1 MEKWIIFTIIVA
13 TFVIIALII
22 YSTNVMLTK
31 METSINTTIN
41 QTYQNTSKTIIVLI
55 DNQTKHN
62 DQNFK
67 NISDKIDNITTN
79 IELGNHSL
87 NVMNVSK

>member
-1 MEKWIIFTIIVA
+1 LEKWIIFTIIVA

>member
-67 NISDKIDNITTN
+67 NISDKIDSITTN

>member
-1 MEKWIIFTIIVA
+1 MEKWIIFTIIIA
-13 TFVIIALII
+13 AFVIIALII

>member
-1 MEKWIIFTIIVA
+1 LEKWIIFTIIIA
-13 TFVIIALII
+13 AFVIIALII